1 MGMTDT
7 DTIVFRLTLS
17 KRRALRAVALGLVR
31 AMIERAKVA
40 VRVLWPQHSKP
51 PSDGVVNT
59 VALIAAAFASQE
71 VARALREAKEPNP
84 ASTSGDAG

>member
-1 MGMTDT
+1 MMD
-7 DTIVFRLTLS
+7 
-17 KRRALRAVALGLVR
+17 

-71 VARALREAKEPNP
+71 VARALREAKEAKEPDP